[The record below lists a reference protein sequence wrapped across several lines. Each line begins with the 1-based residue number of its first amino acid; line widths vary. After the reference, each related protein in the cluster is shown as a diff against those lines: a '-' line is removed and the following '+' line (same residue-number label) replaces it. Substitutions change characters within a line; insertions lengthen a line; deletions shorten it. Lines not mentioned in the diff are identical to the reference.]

1 MYVEE
6 EQRITPKEA
15 LEEYRKQNRG
25 NLKIFLGYAPGV
37 GKTFTMLNEA
47 NRRFERGKDVVI
59 GYFESHERKE
69 TIKQIKDLPVIQ
81 LKEIIYNS
89 ITLKEMDVQAIIERK
104 PDLVLV
110 DELAHTN
117 APGCKNKKRYEDVM
131 DILDAGINVYSTV
144 NLQHL
149 ESLNDIVRQITG
161 VNVNETIPDSI
172 IADAEVVIID
182 MPPDDLRSRLKR
194 GNIYKPFLIESALKN
209 FFRPG
214 NLSALRELTLRQ
226 IADEVDEDLERYKN
240 SHNINDNWYTSEKI
254 MVSISSN
261 PKSKRLIRFGARLAK
276 TYKCPWYVVY
286 VNCTHLMSPKESP
299 ERIKDLNS
307 SIELVE
313 TLNGIFVKLEGK
325 SVSNILLK
333 FAQEK
338 HITKLVIGHPSR
350 SKIQKLFRGSTTNK
364 FLEHAKNIQII
375 VVPYDSM

>member
-1 MYVEE
+1 MNVEE

-15 LEEYRKQNRG
+15 LEKYKKQTRG
-25 NLKIFLGYAPGV
+25 KLKIFLGYAPGV
-37 GKTFTMLNEA
+37 GKTFNMLNEA
-47 NRRFERGKDVVI
+47 NRCFERGKDVVI

-69 TIKQIKDLPVIQ
+69 TIDQIKDLPMIQ
-81 LKEIIYNS
+81 LKKVLYNS
-89 ITLKEMDVQAIIERK
+89 ITLNEMDVQAIIERR

-117 APGCKNKKRYEDVM
+117 APGCKNKKRYEDVI

-144 NLQHL
+144 NLQHV
-149 ESLNDIVRQITG
+149 ESLNDIVMQITG

-172 IADAEVVIID
+172 LADAEVVVID
-182 MPPDDLRSRLKR
+182 IPPDDLRNRLKR
-194 GNIYKPFLIESALKN
+194 GNIYKPFLIESALEN

-214 NLSALRELTLRQ
+214 NLNALRELTLRQ

-240 SHNINDNWYTSEKI
+240 NHNINDNWHTSEKI

-276 TYKCPWYVVY
+276 KYKCPWYVVY
-286 VNCTHLMSPKESP
+286 VNCTHWMSPKETP
-299 ERIKDLNS
+299 DRIKDLNS
-307 SIELVE
+307 NIELSE
-313 TLNGIFVKLEGK
+313 KLNGTFISLEGK
-325 SVSNILLK
+325 SVSNTLLK

-338 HITKLVIGHPSR
+338 HITKLVIGHPKR

-375 VVPYDSM
+375 VVPYDSV

>member
-69 TIKQIKDLPVIQ
+69 TIKQIKDLPIIQ

-240 SHNINDNWYTSEKI
+240 NHNINDNWYTSEKI